1 MSHYV
6 IVLCK
11 IYAKTETQSLQHVLV
26 KWCWISKCILNI
38 NHVDRCWKIH
48 SHYIWKSLCFNWM
61 IQYQMVIFKWF
72 VSCLQQIIVQH
83 ISFIIIVHSFSF
95 SPFISLFCGWLII
108 PIFSFQPS
116 LNNLTA
122 KRVLIEDCIKCYLM
136 CTQRKLLSMITVG
149 YFWLR
154 GFLF

>member
-1 MSHYV
+1 MICFLPSTDNCATHQFHYN
-6 IVLCK
+6 C
-11 IYAKTETQSLQHVLV
+11 
-26 KWCWISKCILNI
+26 
-38 NHVDRCWKIH
+38 
-48 SHYIWKSLCFNWM
+48 
-61 IQYQMVIFKWF
+61 
-72 VSCLQQIIVQH
+72 
-83 ISFIIIVHSFSF
+83 VHSFSF

-149 YFWLR
+149 YFWIR
-154 GFLF
+154 GFLFSSSFWIEQQVALLLNQNIYCIYYKSMISKWKYISIYKCCFFKSLNYVYNSIG